1 MGTQTEFDD
10 VAGIRLLA
18 SDLTTITLLANEARY
33 RTLERVFGIPR
44 EQVNAATLVLL
55 LAFAA
60 AMRER
65 SMNAAKTARSA
76 PAKLTATDLALG
88 MGVTR
93 EGLHGI
99 AGQSFD
105 STPLFGTLLAVAAV
119 AHISRPI
126 VTRSM
131 NAVHARTHRARLA
144 FDHRYGHVIRRH
156 RDRLQKIAAPITDR
170 A

>member
-1 MGTQTEFDD
+1 MTTQTEFDD
-10 VAGIRLLA
+10 IAGIRLLA
-18 SDLTTITLLANEARY
+18 SDLTTVTLLFNEARY

-60 AMRER
+60 GMRER
-65 SMNAAKTARSA
+65 SLNAATAARSA
-76 PAKLTATDLALG
+76 PGKLTATDIALG
-88 MGVTR
+88 AGVMR

-99 AGQSFD
+99 AGPSFD
-105 STPLFGTLLAVAAV
+105 KEPLFGTLLAIAAL

-126 VTRSM
+126 VARSL
-131 NAVHARTHRARLA
+131 NAVHARTHQARLA
-144 FDHRYGHVIRRH
+144 FDHRYGHLIRRH

-170 A
+170 S